1 MKPKMMTRPNAVADS
16 EAFKLWVGW
25 CHPWVYQEWLHW
37 SGPEPQSLWYW
48 AEMRHPDILGAF
60 KKLTWEV

>member
-16 EAFKLWVGW
+16 ETLKLWVAW
-25 CHPWVYQEWLHW
+25 IHPWVYQEWISW

-48 AEMRHPDILGAF
+48 LEMRHPAVLDRF
-60 KKLTWEV
+60 KQLNWEV